1 MNYYEKTKRLNN
13 EDFKQ
18 VIGVK
23 TINEQIRK
31 AFVKIHKKSQRII
44 SSKAGREPP
53 F

>member
-23 TINEQIRK
+23 RETFLMMTEILRK
-31 AFVKIHKKSQRII
+31 AYTEKHKNLFSI
-44 SSKAGREPP
+44 

>member
-23 TINEQIRK
+23 RETFSVMAEILKK
-31 AFVKIHKKSQRII
+31 A
-44 SSKAGREPP
+44 
-53 F
+53 